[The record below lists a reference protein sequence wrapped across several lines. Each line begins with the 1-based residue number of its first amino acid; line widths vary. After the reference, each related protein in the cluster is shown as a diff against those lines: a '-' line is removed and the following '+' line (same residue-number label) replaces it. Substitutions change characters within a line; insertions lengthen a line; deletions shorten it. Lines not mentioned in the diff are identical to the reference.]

1 MLLPAAER
9 RGDICFHVL
18 KGLPYSVRLA
28 LSFSLIALGLAMQI
42 VLGQSLFW
50 VGVAVVF
57 AGVLPLLT
65 KGYQN
70 VVRTTGKA
78 EDWRP
83 VHRDEI
89 QRILDVARRQKTW
102 DRDLFDIT
110 SWEGM
115 FTLVL
120 LVAGVVVAGKY
131 AMPSSPF
138 IAVMIAAN
146 AVAIFVPF
154 WITGARRILKRDQL
168 VIKSQLLLQL
178 ADTLGPSPGEG
189 EEFQFQLQTSP
200 VQGQEADVPCDVK
213 GLVMYANA
221 PEGFLGVQVQVSI
234 NSVQGTDYPYCY
246 CVIVARPAFTD
257 KHPLDLSPPPRKV
270 VIEPEYNQ
278 GVNIV
283 VIRQETT
290 RNSGY
295 HTKPA
300 AAQAIF
306 NYAIAE
312 ARRLTA

>member
-28 LSFSLIALGLAMQI
+28 LSFSLIALGFAMQI
-42 VLGQSLFW
+42 ILAQSLLW

-78 EDWRP
+78 KDWRP

-89 QRILDVARRQKTW
+89 QRILDVANRQRRW

-110 SWEGM
+110 SWQGVIS
-115 FTLVL
+115 LVL
-120 LVAGVVVAGKY
+120 LSAGIY
-131 AMPSSPF
+131 AATFHF
-138 IAVMIAAN
+138 IRTSEFLAIMMTCNAA
-146 AVAIFVPF
+146 AIFLPF
-154 WITGARRILKRDQL
+154 WFTGARRILKNDKL
-168 VIKSQLLLQL
+168 VTKCNLLLQL
-178 ADTLGPSPGEG
+178 ADTLKSAPREG
-189 EEFQFQLQTSP
+189 EEFQFQLQTSR
-200 VQGQEADVPCDVK
+200 VSGQEADVPCDVK
-213 GLVMYANA
+213 ALVMYANA

-246 CVIVARPAFTD
+246 CVIVARPEFTA
-257 KHPLDLSPPPRKV
+257 KRPLALLPPPQKV
-270 VIEPEYNQ
+270 VIESQSNQ

-295 HTKPA
+295 ETKPA

-306 NYAIAE
+306 TYAIAE
-312 ARRLTA
+312 ARRLIA